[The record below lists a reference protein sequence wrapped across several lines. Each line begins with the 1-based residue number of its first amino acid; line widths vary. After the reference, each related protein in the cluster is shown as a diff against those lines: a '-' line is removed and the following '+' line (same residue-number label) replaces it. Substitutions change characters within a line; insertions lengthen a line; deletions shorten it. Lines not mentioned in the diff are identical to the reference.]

1 MENRKEFI
9 SRMAWMMS
17 EIDES
22 KFKTLNSLSMLEFH
36 LRRRELDLLNQT
48 KELIINSMEYR
59 ANKRLRSGIE
69 ISLGKLIIHT
79 HQEFDDII
87 KKLE

>member
-1 MENRKEFI
+1 MESRKEFI

-22 KFKTLNSLSMLEFH
+22 KFKTLNSLSMLDFH
-36 LRRRELDLLNQT
+36 LKRRELDLLNQT
-48 KELIINSMEYR
+48 KVLIMNYMEYW
-59 ANKRLRSGIE
+59 ANKSLRSGIE

-79 HQEFDDII
+79 HQEFDDVI
-87 KKLE
+87 KKIE